1 MPLLRYFLLAGGVLL
16 ALLLLSDA
24 YLPKSPM
31 PESAAAD
38 LSVIRIRSAQKW
50 PERVVFDTSSPA
62 IGAVRIA
69 KTDAPVVAPLV
80 IAEATAEARV
90 REAFAQLPPPEPKL
104 LEPSGP
110 RKPQAGLQTKRKVA
124 KRRPG
129 PPMVLVA
136 QQPPFGFVASR
147 IW

>member
-1 MPLLRYFLLAGGVLL
+1 MPLLRYFLFAGGVLL
-16 ALLLLSDA
+16 ALLLLSDT

-38 LSVIRIRSAQKW
+38 LSMIRIRSAQKW
-50 PERVVFDTSSPA
+50 PERLVFDTSGAAVAA
-62 IGAVRIA
+62 IQIA
-69 KTDAPVVAPLV
+69 KTDSPVAAPAV
-80 IAEATAEARV
+80 IAEATAKPRV

-104 LEPSGP
+104 LEPSEP
-110 RKPQAGLQTKRKVA
+110 RKPQARLQPKRKVA
-124 KRRPG
+124 KRRLA

-136 QQPPFGFVASR
+136 QQPQLGFFASR